1 MQKQKNMKPPVQS
14 NKRRKKGV
22 RRSAVVIAAIMLLTA
37 SESVASSLR
46 DKCISGCTPLATT
59 LAQQVVTI
67 APSDPSSKTR
77 PRYSKDEIGSFY
89 DNCVNK
95 ICGPSNFPS
104 PKPQHR
110 DR

>member
-1 MQKQKNMKPPVQS
+1 MQNVKPPVQS

-22 RRSAVVIAAIMLLTA
+22 RRNAAVLTAVVLLTA

-46 DKCISGCTPLATT
+46 GKCISGCPPLANSLT
-59 LAQQVVTI
+59 QQVVPIT
-67 APSDPSSKTR
+67 PSDPSSKTR